1 MATVSTKL
9 KSKKIIMSHS
19 TENRGVLLTFQDKM
33 SQLRQVKGVTK
44 KKLKAQEYNLKRK
57 MGICFICDSTNHTLD
72 KCPEKAIKHD
82 MKKNICVPHAVE
94 TGREN
99 KELPPQQLM
108 ETVTKNYH
116 EECSNMLTYK
126 EVDKVDNLLLDN
138 LLETLGPGP
147 KKLSI
152 VPEHPSLNAQHDS
165 NHVING
171 EEIGNQYQLGSTEFQ
186 ENIQYETI
194 NPDEIRNFAIPIEE
208 MGMVLQDKE
217 KSDKSFFD
225 AASDKGAGVDSKN
238 TMTIDTEK
246 CVYFSYTTIIDE
258 DNIPLVIPRGMHP
271 EKSENLL
278 PKKKTSTRKVGRP
291 KKSTVGIRCTNNAL
305 KMGPEVDSKNMSINT
320 EKCLPISSSIV
331 LEDHIPLV
339 IPRVIVPEKT
349 ENMLPEEKN
358 PTRKVG
364 RPKKSSKPTK

>member
-1 MATVSTKL
+1 MLTD
-9 KSKKIIMSHS
+9 
-19 TENRGVLLTFQDKM
+19 TEVDK
-33 SQLRQVKGVTK
+33 
-44 KKLKAQEYNLKRK
+44 
-57 MGICFICDSTNHTLD
+57 
-72 KCPEKAIKHD
+72 
-82 MKKNICVPHAVE
+82 VE
-94 TGREN
+94 TCHEN
-99 KELPPQQLM
+99 KELPPQQFM
-108 ETVTKNYH
+108 EIVTKNYH
-116 EECSNMLTYK
+116 EECSNMLTDK

-152 VPEHPSLNAQHDS
+152 VPEHPSLNAQDDI

-217 KSDKSFFD
+217 KSDKTFFD
-225 AASDKGAGVDSKN
+225 AASDKGTGVDSKN
-238 TMTIDTEK
+238 AMTIDTDK

-305 KMGPEVDSKNMSINT
+305 KIGPEVDSKNMSINT